1 MISTP
6 NNTEHKI
13 EFNFTC
19 YALKLL
25 GQNLYSNPWTAVSE
39 IVANGIDAKA
49 DCICVLVDLFDKENA
64 QIEIID
70 NGYGMSY
77 QDLCDKYTIIGRNKR
92 IDSPND
98 KSILGRKGIG
108 KLAALFL
115 SDKYYLYTKTQRE
128 TSSWVVDVSNSKDDD
143 IPALEKYEGV
153 ENIAAIGLWESN
165 KTGTAIKLT
174 NVNLKKIGKERL
186 KALPVILSDYYLSD
200 IIQCEIKVCVRHSLN
215 DPILFVPVSK
225 NISFSTMYS
234 IFDNTGN
241 GYKELLNEG
250 VYLTK
255 EDELPS
261 ELDKKVPTI
270 KYDEFEGKIGRAH
283 V

>member
-1 MISTP
+1 MRINMISTP
-6 NNTEHKI
+6 NNTIQKI

-70 NGYGMSY
+70 NGYGMTY

-92 IDSPND
+92 IDSPDD

-115 SDKYYLYTKTQRE
+115 SDKYQ
-128 TSSWVVDVSNSKDDD
+128 
-143 IPALEKYEGV
+143 I
-153 ENIAAIGLWESN
+153 
-165 KTGTAIKLT
+165 
-174 NVNLKKIGKERL
+174 
-186 KALPVILSDYYLSD
+186 
-200 IIQCEIKVCVRHSLN
+200 RHLA
-215 DPILFVPVSK
+215 
-225 NISFSTMYS
+225 
-234 IFDNTGN
+234 
-241 GYKELLNEG
+241 LNEWH
-250 VYLTK
+250 L
-255 EDELPS
+255 LQR
-261 ELDKKVPTI
+261 LI
-270 KYDEFEGKIGRAH
+270 
-283 V
+283 